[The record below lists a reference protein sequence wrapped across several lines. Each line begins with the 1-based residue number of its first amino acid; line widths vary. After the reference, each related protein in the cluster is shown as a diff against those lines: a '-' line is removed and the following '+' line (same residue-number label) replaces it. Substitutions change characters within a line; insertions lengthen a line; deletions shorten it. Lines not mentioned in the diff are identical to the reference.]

1 MNATGTNTAARVMEV
16 AITAVPISSAA
27 SRAASSGFLP
37 MPRWRTM
44 FSISTIASSTSSPI
58 TTLNASRVIMFRL
71 KPSHWITA
79 KVGMMDSGRAIAD
92 TQVARQSRRNQNTTA
107 SASSAP
113 SHSIV
118 IDDEYER
125 WVSSDMSVTW
135 RNCTPGCCLASSANA
150 ARTASRTFSSS
161 APRER
166 ASEKPTTGLPS
177 SSAIWVG
184 SALPSCTVASASSRA
199 CWPFGRAMLKARRA
213 CASRTVLSVRTLCCW
228 PASSVLPPG
237 RSTCIAANCWFTA
250 PAVMPCASRACGS
263 RSTRI
268 CRSTP
273 PMRVTAATPLTPYR
287 VRAT

>member
-1 MNATGTNTAARVMEV
+1 MKATGTNTAAKVMEV

-44 FSISTIASSTSSPI
+44 FSISTIASSTNNPI
-58 TTLNASRVIMFRL
+58 TTLSASKVIMLRL
-71 KPSHWITA
+71 KPSHAITA
-79 KVGMMDSGRAIAD
+79 KVGMMDSGSAMAD

-113 SHSIV
+113 SHSMV
-118 IDDEYER
+118 IEDVYER
-125 WVSSDMSVTW
+125 WVSSDMSVTC
-135 RNCTPGCCLASSANA
+135 RNATPGCCLESSVSA
-150 ARTASRTFSSS
+150 ARTASRTFNSS

-166 ASEKPTTGLPS
+166 ASENPTTGLPLS
-177 SSAIWVG
+177 KAIWVG

-199 CWPFGRAMLKARRA
+199 CWPLGRAIVKSRKA
-213 CASRTVLSVRTLCCW
+213 CASATVLSVRTLCW
-228 PASSVLPPG
+228 PPSCSVLPPG

-250 PAVMPCASRACGS
+250 PAVMPCASRACGL

-273 PMRVTAATPLTPYR
+273 PMRVTAATPLTPYK